1 MSSLKW
7 GRELVCLSL
16 CGNLWLCEGSWCA
29 CGLKF
34 MWERAAEWRGMVCLR
49 VHMGAGGCVK
59 GAVLFEAW
67 SSFGSWRL
75 CEVSWCASDLSLTFL
90 TLTWPSPDLPDLH
103 LTFLTLTWPSTDL
116 DLDLSLTK
124 IVNEDK
130 AVVVILFKDVELILA
145 LLWLKVNGLMLTVDS
160 KMVFMEG
167 KKNFKLIL
175 PKL

>member
-1 MSSLKW
+1 MSKTKVSA
-7 GRELVCLSL
+7 G
-16 CGNLWLCEGSWCA
+16 
-29 CGLKF
+29 
-34 MWERAAEWRGMVCLR
+34 LR
-49 VHMGAGGCVK
+49 VK
-59 GAVLFEAW
+59 GSENQKYFIAQVLR
-67 SSFGSWRL
+67 S
-75 CEVSWCASDLSLTFL
+75 
-90 TLTWPSPDLPDLH
+90 
-103 LTFLTLTWPSTDL
+103 WPSTDL

-160 KMVFMEG
+160 KIVFMEG

>member
-1 MSSLKW
+1 M
-7 GRELVCLSL
+7 
-16 CGNLWLCEGSWCA
+16 
-29 CGLKF
+29 
-34 MWERAAEWRGMVCLR
+34 
-49 VHMGAGGCVK
+49 
-59 GAVLFEAW
+59 
-67 SSFGSWRL
+67 
-75 CEVSWCASDLSLTFL
+75 
-90 TLTWPSPDLPDLH
+90 
-103 LTFLTLTWPSTDL
+103 
-116 DLDLSLTK
+116 TK